1 MLSRILP
8 VPGPGR
14 VLAVATLL
22 MTMGQGA
29 FMTCSALYF
38 TTVAGLSVAQWGLGL
53 TIAGAVGLFAGI
65 PLGHLADRKGPRGTT
80 AILVALNGA
89 AAAGYLFVGTFAQFL
104 LAASAFIVLERGSRA
119 ALQAAIAGTL
129 SGTDLVATRAYL
141 RSVTNVGL
149 AVGAGLAG
157 VALQVGS
164 PAALRTVLVLD
175 AAGFLLSGLVM
186 TALPPIPPS
195 PKAAGEPR
203 LAVLRDRPF
212 VLVTALSAV
221 LALHA
226 VLLELVIPLW
236 IARHTDA
243 PRWMVTVLFLLNTI
257 SVVTFQVRIA
267 KGVPDLTH
275 AVRAI
280 GLAGFVLAAAC
291 LLFAASSTHTALLSA
306 VFLVLAGGVHA
317 YGEMIFSAAAWTIGF
332 GLAPAHRQ
340 GQYQGF
346 FFTGYA
352 VAMMIAPTFLTVVV
366 IEGGA
371 LGWLVPAV
379 LFVAAGLALRPVV
392 ARAER
397 DRLAAA
403 MTPGGLTHRPKE

>member
-8 VPGPGR
+8 APGSGR
-14 VLAVATLL
+14 ILALATLL

-38 TTVAGLSVAQWGLGL
+38 TTVAGLSATEWGLGL

-80 AILVALNGA
+80 AVLVALNGA

-129 SGTDLVATRAYL
+129 GGADLVATRAYL
-141 RSVTNVGL
+141 RSVTNVGA

-157 VALQVGS
+157 VALQLGS

-175 AAGFLLSGLVM
+175 AVSFLASGLVL
-186 TALPPIPPS
+186 TALPAVPPA
-195 PKAAGEPR
+195 PKAAGEHR

-212 VLVTALSAV
+212 ALVTVLSAI
-221 LALHA
+221 LSLHA
-226 VLLELVIPLW
+226 VLLEVVIPLW

-243 PRWMVTVLFLLNTI
+243 PRWMVTVLFLLNTA
-257 SVVTFQVRIA
+257 SVVAFQVRIA
-267 KGVPDLTH
+267 KGVPDLPR
-275 AVRAI
+275 AVRATR
-280 GLAGFVLAAAC
+280 LAGFVLAAAC
-291 LLFAASSTHTALLSA
+291 VLFAASATHAALLSA
-306 VFLVLAGGVHA
+306 VFLLLAGGVHA
-317 YGEMIFSAAAWTIGF
+317 YGEMVFSAAAWTIGF
-332 GLAPAHRQ
+332 GLAPPHRQ

-352 VAMMIAPTFLTVVV
+352 VAVMIAPTCLTVTV
-366 IEGGA
+366 IKGGA

-392 ARAER
+392 AWAERNRAE
-397 DRLAAA
+397 
-403 MTPGGLTHRPKE
+403 PSPIPSG